1 MKLITHLLFL
11 VSLGCL
17 TSITASA
24 GEAVKLSYKNPLW
37 EGALADPQAFK
48 VGDTW
53 YAVGTGEAPD
63 GNQFPILRSKN
74 FTEWEFVSG
83 ALAPLK
89 DPGFKDY
96 WAPEIAERDG
106 KFYLYYAADMKMRVA
121 VSDKPTGPFKDLGK
135 YMFPDLKFSIDGH
148 PYRDPKSGNWYFFF
162 AKDFFD
168 KRPGTA
174 LAMVKL
180 GDDMVTPVG
189 EQKTVMRAFADWQIY
204 ERNRPLYDK
213 MWDAW
218 HTVEG
223 PFLIHQDDRYFCFYS
238 GGNWKTPGYGV
249 GCAVSKTI
257 DGPYVDAH
265 SPDAA
270 GVIKSIPGKLI
281 GPGHNSVIL
290 GPDGK
295 TWFNVYHS
303 WNPERTKRQICMDPI
318 VWTKDGPK
326 TWQASRGAKT
336 VEIPLAP
343 DPTAP

>member
-1 MKLITHLLFL
+1 M
-11 VSLGCL
+11 
-17 TSITASA
+17 
-24 GEAVKLSYKNPLW
+24 
-37 EGALADPQAFK
+37 
-48 VGDTW
+48 
-53 YAVGTGEAPD
+53 
-63 GNQFPILRSKN
+63 
-74 FTEWEFVSG
+74 
-83 ALAPLK
+83 
-89 DPGFKDY
+89 
-96 WAPEIAERDG
+96 
-106 KFYLYYAADMKMRVA
+106 
-121 VSDKPTGPFKDLGK
+121 
-135 YMFPDLKFSIDGH
+135 
-148 PYRDPKSGNWYFFF
+148 
-162 AKDFFD
+162 
-168 KRPGTA
+168 
-174 LAMVKL
+174 
-180 GDDMVTPVG
+180 
-189 EQKTVMRAFADWQIY
+189 
-204 ERNRPLYDK
+204 
-213 MWDAW
+213 
-218 HTVEG
+218 
-223 PFLIHQDDRYFCFYS
+223 
-238 GGNWKTPGYGV
+238 